1 MSDGQPLVIFDA
13 GGVLVRICRT
23 WEEGARRAGIEAPPD
38 VMADEARARRRELS
52 LLYQAG
58 RLPEAEYFT
67 RMAEAVGGAP
77 SAGDSP
83 GACTPDIIE
92 RVHDAWLVEEYPG
105 VRALIDDLRA
115 AGLPTA
121 LLSNTNARHWEQ
133 MARPGGPFA
142 AVGRLDRWFLS
153 HELGACKPEEAI
165 YAAVEQAVKRDVGAP
180 PDRIIFFDDLE
191 ENIAAADARG
201 WRAIQVDHT
210 GDTAAQMRHALTEL
224 RVL

>member
-1 MSDGQPLVIFDA
+1 MSDSQPLVIFDA

-38 VMADEARARRRELS
+38 VMADAARARRRELS

-58 RLPEAEYFT
+58 RLPEDEYFA
-67 RMAEAVGGAP
+67 RMAEAVGGEA
-77 SAGDSP
+77 SAGGSA

-105 VRALIDDLRA
+105 VRALVHDLRA

-121 LLSNTNARHWEQ
+121 LLSNTNARHWAV
-133 MARPGGPFA
+133 MAEAEGPFA
-142 AVGRLDRWFLS
+142 AVGTLDRWFLS

-165 YAAVEQAVKRDVGAP
+165 YAAVEEAVAADVGAA

-191 ENIAAADARG
+191 ENVAAARARG
-201 WRAIQVDHT
+201 WRAVQVDHT
-210 GDTAAQMRHALTEL
+210 GDTAAQMRRALGDL
-224 RVL
+224 GVL